1 MDLCIG
7 GGLVMELKINID
19 ETMFKEVI
27 EKELNAFSKEEL
39 HSIVRDCI
47 VEALKDNE
55 TLKGLFAKPRYNVYG
70 NLESEPTNLVFEAA
84 RTIDLSPA
92 LEDIQT
98 IMINELKNNYS
109 NLLQKVMLQFMVD
122 GLFYNNNFKN
132 NLEEAMVDILR
143 QHTNFK

>member
-1 MDLCIG
+1 
-7 GGLVMELKINID
+7 MELKINID

-47 VEALKDNE
+47 VEALKDNK
-55 TLKGLFAKPRYNVYG
+55 TLKALFTKPRYNVYG
-70 NLESEPTNLVFEAA
+70 ALESEPTNLVFEAA

-92 LEDIQT
+92 FEDIQT

-132 NLEEAMVDILR
+132 NLEEAMNDILIK
-143 QHTNFK
+143 HTNFK